1 MSTEILLTGIILLVL
16 ALCALALCLRAVL
29 HLRAWHKVRRP
40 DMAHYRKT
48 LIPCLAAVIILT
60 GCLTFLAW
68 GGRPVPERRLLQVSG
83 TVSRI
88 ERHSALVSPG
98 GYGLSCC
105 FVELEN
111 GERLYFPD
119 GYPFDTAAFLAAAE
133 RQSVAFRYAPVHGRS
148 QVFEIQTAGGVYLSY
163 ADGCAGAW
171 RSTVLALAG
180 VAVLFLWLAGLAL
193 RFPIALY
200 READELLIEQSE
212 RRRGFAR
219 QIVITIAGIAALI
232 LLTGFFKPRVTETPA
247 CTAFPLTQ
255 QVTLELNGAW
265 RAYGVSESG
274 IQWYRIQEGASTC
287 FHGYA
292 LSTPESEG
300 VSRREWAEYYL
311 ASQRDYLREDFIGAP
326 DPAFGPFLE
335 ELQTAPPTAG
345 GVEYLWSEGMAKST
359 GGSWNHFLLVLMPE
373 QGCMLMIHSS
383 SWAMEPEE
391 LEAYAAAW
399 VWSIPAG
406 LRTGM

>member
-1 MSTEILLTGIILLVL
+1 MSTDILLAGIILLVL
-16 ALCALALCLRAVL
+16 VVCALALCLRAL
-29 HLRAWHKVRRP
+29 LCLRAWHKIHRP
-40 DMAHYRKT
+40 NIAHYRKT
-48 LIPCLAAVIILT
+48 LIPCLAAVAVLT
-60 GCLTFLAW
+60 DCLTFLAW
-68 GGRPVPERRLLQVSG
+68 GGRPVPEERLLETSG
-83 TVSRI
+83 TVSHV
-88 ERHSALVSPG
+88 ERHSALVSLG

-105 FVELEN
+105 FVELE
-111 GERLYFPD
+111 GGGRLYLPD

-133 RQSVAFRYAPVHGRS
+133 RQAVTFRYIPVHGRS

-171 RSTVLALAG
+171 RTVALALAG
-180 VAVLFLWLAGLAL
+180 TAALFLWLAGLAL
-193 RFPIALY
+193 RVPVALY
-200 READELLIEQSE
+200 READELLIERSE

-219 QIVITIAGIAALI
+219 QIAITAAGIAALI
-232 LLTGFFKPRVTETPA
+232 LLTGFFKPWIIDTPA
-247 CTAFPLTQ
+247 YTAFPLTH

-265 RAYGVSESG
+265 QEYGTSESG

-311 ASQRDYLREDFIGAP
+311 ASQRDYLHEDFINAP

-335 ELQTAPPTAG
+335 ELQTAPPAAG
-345 GVEYLWSEGMAKST
+345 GVDYLWSEGMAKST

-383 SWAMEPEE
+383 SWSMEPEE

-399 VWSIPAG
+399 VRSIPAG